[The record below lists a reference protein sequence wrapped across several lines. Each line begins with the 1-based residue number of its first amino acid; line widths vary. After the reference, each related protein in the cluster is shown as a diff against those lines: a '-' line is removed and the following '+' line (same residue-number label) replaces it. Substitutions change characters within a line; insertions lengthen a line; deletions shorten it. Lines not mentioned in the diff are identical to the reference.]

1 MSDGVIHTAFI
12 HDFSQYPAN
21 AEIERRAME
30 AIGAA
35 LAGSGRPFF
44 VTSGTAGLTPGHLG
58 TEGDPLARSQLRRRP
73 PRSLGKCGAC
83 AGVAWRARIG
93 GAPAAVGPWRR

>member
-12 HDFSQYPAN
+12 HDFSQYAAN
-21 AEIERRAME
+21 AGRRAMK

-35 LAGSGRPFF
+35 LGGSGRPFV

-58 TEGDPLARSQLRRRP
+58 TEGDALDPSSVAGPL
-73 PRSLGKCGAC
+73 RSLGKCGAC
-83 AGVAWRARIG
+83 AGVAWRVRIG
-93 GAPAAVGPWRR
+93 GASAAVGPWRR